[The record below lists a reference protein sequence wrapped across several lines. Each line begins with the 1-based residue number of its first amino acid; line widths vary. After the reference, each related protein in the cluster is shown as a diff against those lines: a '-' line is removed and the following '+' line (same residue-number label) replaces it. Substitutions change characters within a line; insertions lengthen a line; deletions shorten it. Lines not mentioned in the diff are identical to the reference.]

1 MKWIK
6 SIAIA
11 LGITVLII
19 INIAAIT
26 LFNVTYNF
34 IYLTPLIV
42 SFIAWLS
49 ILFYV
54 IMD

>member
-19 INIAAIT
+19 INMVAIT
-26 LFNVTYNF
+26 LFNITYNF
-34 IYLTPLIV
+34 IYLTPLLI
-42 SFIAWLS
+42 SFISWLS